1 MPAKR
6 HYTSYT
12 KEELQ
17 NSRAWELQ
25 LKSIESILFLTHLKY
40 DTEEPEYNYIS
51 CKHCG
56 GRFVELRAHLKKFHN
71 QTTDEYKK
79 QFSGA
84 LVVAPIK
91 ANKIAGENNPG
102 YQHGGKLSA
111 YSDKFVKYE
120 GKTTQEIEAEK
131 QDVIARA
138 NQTRQDNPER
148 QPTRI
153 EYYLAKG
160 MSETEAKVALS
171 KRQSTF
177 SLEKCIEKYGTVHGK
192 LVWEARQSKW
202 LESLSEIPPSIMEE
216 YTRKKSNQKKYF
228 EDSSVTEGRL
238 YFIKVNPTYYKIGI
252 TKNTT
257 KERYDKY
264 NVPYE
269 SVLYESDVDNIHK
282 LSMVEKIIKM
292 AFTKYALRKNDEI
305 LPYGWTESF
314 STDAVGATEIL
325 IKIKSIIDYE
335 KDYIDDIFESV
346 VRASK

>member
-12 KEELQ
+12 KDELQ

-40 DTEEPEYNYIS
+40 DTESPEHNYIS

-84 LVVAPIK
+84 LVVAPVK

-120 GKTTQEIEAEK
+120 GKTKQEIETEK
-131 QDVIARA
+131 QDVIVRA
-138 NQTRQDNPER
+138 TQTRQDNPER

-160 MSETEAKVALS
+160 MTETEAKMELS

-177 SLEKCIEKYGTVHGK
+177 SIDSCRKKFGDTVGEIVWQIRQDNWRKTLDSKTLQEKEDIQRRLAPKRYYHHAILEKMNSTNGLFYLIKISDNLYKYGITYK
-192 LVWEARQSKW
+192 S
-202 LESLSEIPPSIMEE
+202 SI
-216 YTRKKSNQKKYF
+216 K
-228 EDSSVTEGRL
+228 D
-238 YFIKVNPTYYKIGI
+238 
-252 TKNTT
+252 
-257 KERYDKY
+257 RYDNISMSRYQEIYVLNNINMNTCFMIEQVMKSKY
-264 NVPYE
+264 KNNVIKKDE
-269 SVLYESDVDNIHK
+269 AIHP
-282 LSMVEKIIKM
+282 
-292 AFTKYALRKNDEI
+292 F
-305 LPYGWTESF
+305 GWTETIRMSPHEVLQF
-314 STDAVGATEIL
+314 INSTNHL
-325 IKIKSIIDYE
+325 NKNKSILLEEFD
-335 KDYIDDIFESV
+335 SL
-346 VRASK
+346 